1 MPQELS
7 LWGLPKVIHG
17 QSISDTGIV
26 VNTLVDV
33 VIISHISQISKRKLV
48 IPSIDFNEN
57 HQYSL
62 ITYVDGLTSN
72 ISSYLSELYKYGM
85 QTSYFGGGAGSLSL
99 QQKPCVFTNDGIFQD
114 SAYVCHEN
122 ENAYWCETRLGKV
135 IILLQKHSLTP
146 FKRSTGK
153 DLLKSIVK
161 PLSLTLK
168 RNLMMITF

>member
-7 LWGLPKVIHG
+7 LWEESSQVIHG

-72 ISSYLSELYKYGM
+72 ISSYLRSSM
-85 QTSYFGGGAGSLSL
+85 RSMAQTSYFGGGAGSHL

-114 SAYVCHEN
+114 SVMCVM
-122 ENAYWCETRLGKV
+122 RMKMSIGV
-135 IILLQKHSLTP
+135 KHGWEKLKGPYIVTVQSNTIQEINWKRP
-146 FKRSTGK
+146 FEIYREA
-153 DLLKSIVK
+153 VE
-161 PLSLTLK
+161 LTLK
-168 RNLMMITF
+168 EI